1 MYKVI
6 NNSTFCHLRLGLTRP
21 LDNHKTMSLL
31 HSINSSWYPLLII
44 CYILCHL
51 CSLLSFAFKMD
62 PEGLPLPREF
72 QRVTSPT
79 GMRSGSGKQI
89 DISSLYWNSSTI
101 EWDEIGFLAFLFPFD
116 IWKQTARESQRKKT
130 DTLKFENLAFAELQ
144 DVSCPLFRSC
154 KPFGCP
160 QRSWNSSQETGL
172 SFLGN
177 CNRATP
183 IPEKIRF
190 ALQFPFKLF
199 QITLWHTGNM
209 TNRFVGC
216 PKKHRH
222 HYAAPIWANSITVI
236 KYLHTYML
244 HVQLQ
249 RRRIDECRSKEAAAV
264 WKERLAFFQ

>member
-79 GMRSGSGKQI
+79 EMRSGSGKQI

-101 EWDEIGFLAFLFPFD
+101 EWDEVGFLAFLFPFD
-116 IWKQTARESQRKKT
+116 IWKQTARESERKKLILWNLK
-130 DTLKFENLAFAELQ
+130 TLHSPSSRMSHAPFFAPVNLLVVLNAPEIPAKRQVWAFWETAIEPLRYLRKSDLRCSFHLSYFQ
-144 DVSCPLFRSC
+144 LLFGIQATWPIDLWDVL
-154 KPFGCP
+154 K
-160 QRSWNSSQETGL
+160 NTV
-172 SFLGN
+172 
-177 CNRATP
+177 T
-183 IPEKIRF
+183 
-190 ALQFPFKLF
+190 
-199 QITLWHTGNM
+199 TM
-209 TNRFVGC
+209 T
-216 PKKHRH
+216 
-222 HYAAPIWANSITVI
+222 TE
-236 KYLHTYML
+236 
-244 HVQLQ
+244 QL
-249 RRRIDECRSKEAAAV
+249 
-264 WKERLAFFQ
+264 